1 MKLRLVAAATMV
13 ALFAGPRPARAD
25 ATIFLGATTSP
36 TNRPVRGFAFGVSL
50 LVFGFEF
57 EYANTQEDEIML
69 APSLRT
75 GMGNVFAQTPF
86 GVFQFYGTVGGGM
99 YRERLR
105 GEQETG
111 VGVNTG
117 GGVKVSLAG
126 PLRARIDYRVFTLR
140 GTPLHSKVQR
150 VYAGLNL
157 MF

>member
-1 MKLRLVAAATMV
+1 MKFRLVV
-13 ALFAGPRPARAD
+13 ALTVLALGAVPRPARAD

-50 LVFGFEF
+50 LVIGFEF
-57 EYANTQEDEIML
+57 EYANTQEDETML

-86 GVFQFYGTVGGGM
+86 GVFQFYGTVGAGLYGEGLG
-99 YRERLR
+99 R
-105 GEQETG
+105 EQETN

-126 PLRARIDYRVFTLR
+126 PLRARVDYRVFTLR
-140 GTPLHSKVQR
+140 GTPVHSKVQR